1 MSPRP
6 GDRRERWPVAGTVL
20 TGLLAVTVLMGGG
33 AVWATASR
41 ISAAVVATGQVEV
54 EQHRQ
59 VVQHPDGGV
68 VQDIAVSEG
77 RFVKAGELL
86 LSLDG
91 SQLRTEHA
99 IVEGQYFE
107 TLARRGR
114 LEAERTDAASVVF
127 ADELLLMATDAP
139 KLAGVMEGQSSLF
152 LARRDTL
159 HQSLEQLTRQSQQ
172 IGSEMEGIAAQAAA
186 LALQRDLIARE
197 LVSQQSLLAR
207 GLAQASRVLGLER
220 EAAATQGQ
228 LAELQARRA
237 AGQIRQT
244 ELEIQR
250 LRLQAER
257 REQAET
263 ELRDL
268 GYREVEL
275 AERRR
280 GLREQIDRLDLRA
293 PVSGLVHAL
302 QVTTPRAVVRP
313 AEPLLYVIPQD
324 RPLVVAAKIPTHDI
338 ADIHPGQT
346 VALHFAAL
354 PRAETPEILGRL
366 DQISADA
373 LLDEATRTPYY
384 RVTVTIS
391 PQQLAGLGTQVLLP
405 GMPAEVHIRT
415 GERSPM
421 SYLVQPLSAYFRRA
435 FREM

>member
-1 MSPRP
+1 MSGRSA
-6 GDRRERWPVAGTVL
+6 DRWPVAGTVL
-20 TGLLAVTVLMGGG
+20 TGLLAVVVLVGGFT
-33 AVWATASR
+33 AWATVSR
-41 ISAAVVATGQVEV
+41 ISAAVVASGQVEV

-68 VQDIAVSEG
+68 VQDIAVTEG
-77 RFVKAGELL
+77 QFVEAGALL

-107 TLARRGR
+107 TLARRAR
-114 LEAERTDAASVVF
+114 LEAERVDAAEVVF
-127 ADELLLMATDAP
+127 AGELLQMAADAP
-139 KLAGVMEGQSSLF
+139 KLAEVMAGQSSLF

-159 HQSLEQLTRQSQQ
+159 HQSLEQLARQSQQ
-172 IGSEMEGIAAQAAA
+172 IGSEMEGLAAQAAA
-186 LALQRDLIARE
+186 LARQHDLIARE
-197 LVSQQSLLAR
+197 LASQQSLLDR

-220 EAAATQGQ
+220 EAAATEGH

-244 ELEIQR
+244 ELAIQR
-250 LRLQAER
+250 LRLEAER

-280 GLREQIDRLDLRA
+280 GLKAQIDRLDIRA
-293 PVSGLVHAL
+293 PVSGLVYAL
-302 QVTTPRAVVRP
+302 QVTTPRSVVRP

-324 RPLVVAAKIPTHDI
+324 RPLVIAAKIPTHDI
-338 ADIHPGQT
+338 ADIQLGQS

-384 RVTVTIS
+384 RVTVTIP
-391 PQQLAGLGTQVLLP
+391 PQELAGLGAQVLLP

-421 SYLVQPLSAYFRRA
+421 SYLVEPLSAYFRRA
-435 FREM
+435 FREG

>member
-1 MSPRP
+1 MSGRP
-6 GDRRERWPVAGTVL
+6 GERWPVAGTVL
-20 TGLLAVTVLMGGG
+20 TGLLAVIVLMGGFT
-33 AVWATASR
+33 AWATVSR
-41 ISAAVVATGQVEV
+41 ISAAIVATGQVEV

-68 VQDIAVSEG
+68 VQDIAVTEG
-77 RFVKAGELL
+77 RFVEAGALL

-107 TLARRGR
+107 TLARRAR
-114 LEAERTDAASVVF
+114 LEAERVDAAEVVF
-127 ADELLLMATDAP
+127 AGELLQMAGDAP
-139 KLAGVMEGQSSLF
+139 KLAEVMAGQSSLF

-159 HQSLEQLTRQSQQ
+159 HQSLEQLARQSQQ
-172 IGSEMEGIAAQAAA
+172 IGSEMEGLAAQAAA
-186 LALQRDLIARE
+186 LARQHDLIARE
-197 LVSQQSLLAR
+197 LASQQSLLDR

-220 EAAATQGQ
+220 EAAATEGQ

-244 ELEIQR
+244 ELAIQR
-250 LRLQAER
+250 LRLEAER

-280 GLREQIDRLDLRA
+280 GLKAQIDRLDIRA

-302 QVTTPRAVVRP
+302 QVTTPRSVVRA

-324 RPLVVAAKIPTHDI
+324 RPLVIAAKIPTHDI
-338 ADIHPGQT
+338 ADIHPGQA

-354 PRAETPEILGRL
+354 PRADTPEILGRL

-384 RVTVTIS
+384 RVTVTIP
-391 PQQLAGLGTQVLLP
+391 PQELAGLGAQVLLP

-421 SYLVQPLSAYFRRA
+421 SYLVEPLSAYFRRA
-435 FREM
+435 FREG

>member
-1 MSPRP
+1 MSARP
-6 GDRRERWPVAGTVL
+6 GERWPVAGTVL
-20 TGLLAVTVLMGGG
+20 TGLLAVIVLVGGFS
-33 AVWATASR
+33 AWATVSR

-68 VQDIAVSEG
+68 VQDIAVTEG
-77 RFVKAGELL
+77 RFVEAGELL

-107 TLARRGR
+107 TLARRAR
-114 LEAERTDAASVVF
+114 LEAERVDAAEVVF
-127 ADELLLMATDAP
+127 AGELLQMAGDAP
-139 KLAGVMEGQSSLF
+139 KLAEVMAGQSSLF

-159 HQSLEQLTRQSQQ
+159 HQSLEQLARQSQQ
-172 IGSEMEGIAAQAAA
+172 IGSEMEGLAAQAAA
-186 LALQRDLIARE
+186 LSRQHDLIARE
-197 LVSQQSLLAR
+197 LASQQSLLDR

-220 EAAATQGQ
+220 EAAATEGQ

-244 ELEIQR
+244 ELAIQR
-250 LRLQAER
+250 LRLEAER

-280 GLREQIDRLDLRA
+280 GLKAQIDRLDIRA
-293 PVSGLVHAL
+293 PVSGLVYAL
-302 QVTTPRAVVRP
+302 QVTTPRSVVRA

-324 RPLVVAAKIPTHDI
+324 RPLVIAAKIPTHDI
-338 ADIHPGQT
+338 ADIHPGQP

-354 PRAETPEILGRL
+354 PRADTPEILGRL

-384 RVTVTIS
+384 RVTVTIP
-391 PQQLAGLGTQVLLP
+391 PQELAGLGAQVLLP

-421 SYLVQPLSAYFRRA
+421 SYLVEPLSAYFRRA
-435 FREM
+435 FREG